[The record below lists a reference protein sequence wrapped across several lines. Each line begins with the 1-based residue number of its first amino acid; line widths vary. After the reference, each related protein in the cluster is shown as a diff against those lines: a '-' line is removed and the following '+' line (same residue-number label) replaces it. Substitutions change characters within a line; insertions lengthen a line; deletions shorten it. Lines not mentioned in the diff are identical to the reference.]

1 MLSSADSRASSR
13 ILIVRFVRW
22 FNATVTTTPRGGKRL
37 VTKKDDLWQTDDK
50 SGALFLMPLS
60 NSTFSQ
66 NLPPISPY
74 VAMQPVDDLDES
86 HLLIRCILESR
97 IEALVRSQ
105 GIAYQR
111 IGEDLDMLEQR
122 FNTLSENM
130 KRWMWPTTSNFLH
143 FSKKKEDQHLAV
155 YDPPPAVGTDE
166 TIPKI
171 WKTFMT
177 NISHTESPG
186 ALGGGGG
193 VEELD
198 SPNRLSV
205 FGSLT
210 SKVLTIDDGKPLLSG
225 TTHEDDILNMS
236 PVELVAEETWREILL
251 KDQPDGPFQRA
262 FRARSHGIP
271 A

>member
-1 MLSSADSRASSR
+1 
-13 ILIVRFVRW
+13 
-22 FNATVTTTPRGGKRL
+22 

-60 NSTFSQ
+60 NSTFSR

-74 VAMQPVDDLDES
+74 VAMQPMDDLDES
-86 HLLIRCILESR
+86 HLLVRCILESR

-105 GIAYQR
+105 GMAYQR
-111 IGEDLDMLEQR
+111 LGEDLDMLEKQ

-130 KRWMWPTTSNFLH
+130 KRWRWPTTRNFLH
-143 FSKKKEDQHLAV
+143 FSKKKEDQHLAE
-155 YDPPPAVGTDE
+155 YDPPAAIGTDE

-171 WKTFMT
+171 WKSFMT
-177 NISHTESPG
+177 NLAHMESLD

-198 SPNRLSV
+198 SSNRLSV

-210 SKVLTIDDGKPLLSG
+210 SKVLTIDDGKPHLSASA
-225 TTHEDDILNMS
+225 HEDDILKMS

-262 FRARSHGIP
+262 FQTRSLSLAPIP
-271 A
+271 T

>member
-1 MLSSADSRASSR
+1 M
-13 ILIVRFVRW
+13 
-22 FNATVTTTPRGGKRL
+22 
-37 VTKKDDLWQTDDK
+37 TKKDDLWQNDDE

-74 VAMQPVDDLDES
+74 VAMQPMDDLDES
-86 HLLIRCILESR
+86 HLLVRCILESR
-97 IEALVRSQ
+97 IEELVRSQ
-105 GIAYQR
+105 GIAYNR
-111 IGEDLDMLEQR
+111 LLGEDLGALEQK
-122 FNTLSENM
+122 FDTLSANIQ
-130 KRWMWPTTSNFLH
+130 RWMWPTTSNFLH

-177 NISHTESPG
+177 NLAHIESPD

-193 VEELD
+193 DEEVD
-198 SPNRLSV
+198 SSHRLSI

-210 SKVLTIDDGKPLLSG
+210 SKVLTMDDGKPLLST

-262 FRARSHGIP
+262 FRARSLSLAAPIS